1 MEHDITTTGAEHDMT
16 TATTGAE
23 HDITDVA
30 AVERDGTT
38 ATTEGSATPA
48 AVPEGHALR
57 PVPYVSVPPDVWALA
72 RAVAAVLDETMPP
85 PIRTITRAVDRLGPA
100 RARAVLGQALT
111 VEAQGGLTLPDGRR
125 RTPGGV
131 FFHLVRAIDVQI
143 KNKTPRP
150 AATRT
155 ERPISLKHYL
165 TSYSDEISREDK
177 DYIFPRQ
184 GGRLKRT
191 GGTGTPAAPAPA
203 APAPVAWTDATFR
216 ALARQLQQDPGR
228 ATTVKITVIGRPGAI
243 VEQGQ
248 VVAVALVSE
257 KVPDLPK
264 GLPEPAA
271 GTRYTIFIARKQWAK
286 VAEALAADPED
297 AAIIEGHD
305 GMIAVDVNHPC
316 PARHNDRITP
326 PVRVCEKSWDRRL
339 PAGKP
344 WRASGSVMTCVLVST
359 GAA

>member
-1 MEHDITTTGAEHDMT
+1 MALDIT
-16 TATTGAE
+16 
-23 HDITDVA
+23 
-30 AVERDGTT
+30 
-38 ATTEGSATPA
+38 
-48 AVPEGHALR
+48 EGHGQPHLAATGGVQGDTPQGQQLAAPAR
-57 PVPYVSVPPDVWALA
+57 P
-72 RAVAAVLDETMPP
+72 
-85 PIRTITRAVDRLGPA
+85 RLGPEDWRA
-100 RARAVLGQALT
+100 TQEIAAQLGETAHGPLGQVGRVVGRLGADRARTFLT
-111 VEAQGGLTLPDGRR
+111 RTHEIEAAGGLMLPDGSRR

-131 FFHLVRAIDVQI
+131 FFHLVRA
-143 KNKTPRP
+143 
-150 AATRT
+150 
-155 ERPISLKHYL
+155 
-165 TSYSDEISREDK
+165 SDEISREDK

-184 GGRLKRT
+184 GGRLKRA

-203 APAPVAWTDATFR
+203 TPAPVAWTDATFR

-297 AAIIEGHD
+297 AAIIEGYAALD
-305 GMIAVDVNHPC
+305 ARVEGIAVY
-316 PARHNDRITP
+316 ATSATTK
-326 PVRVCEKSWDRRL
+326 RVQAAK
-339 PAGKP
+339 
-344 WRASGSVMTCVLVST
+344 RAAQVAEGD
-359 GAA
+359 A